1 MWEMAQLN
9 ICYLLLYMNRGE
21 KKQQDDYLCHNSGNQ
36 LETPNRQA
44 KIEMAPPLSPCVIA
58 VILPIMPA
66 NSTER
71 LL

>member
-1 MWEMAQLN
+1 
-9 ICYLLLYMNRGE
+9 MNRGE

-71 LL
+71 